1 MAEQVSLSLNLDVA
15 AANRAV
21 AGLEKSF
28 AALKTVA
35 AAAVAAFAGAKMVG
49 FLEDG
54 IKAAADQ
61 EKALAKLAN
70 QLTLTGGSSA
80 NALNEFKAFADQMEK
95 TTIYGD
101 DLILSQVA
109 LAKSFGTTDAQA
121 KKMVQAATEL
131 SAVTGK
137 DLQSSV
143 QALGMTLSGVTGKL
157 DEQIPALKGLTKE
170 QLASG
175 AALDIIINRFGG
187 SAQAEIQTFSG
198 SITQLNNSF
207 GNLAEAFG
215 EIIVQN
221 PVVVAVIQKVTDLFS
236 TLSEIVSA
244 NGDGIRKGLNTAIVE
259 SLKVLASLTPALTF
273 VVDLFQ
279 MVFQTITTLG
289 GAFLQLASSVTS
301 LSGISDFLKL
311 FALGVTTVVQTVVD
325 ALGVMAAAFEAAF
338 NAIGVK
344 VPDALTKISDLSVK
358 IGDVE
363 QAIIGANIPAGL
375 DAATQSMAN
384 FAEAGN
390 AAFGNIKSGITSAG
404 SGISSFADKL
414 GKMGST
420 TAAPSFVAGGAG
432 PTPRTAEGAPSTM
445 GTDIAAAVSTNLTK
459 GAAGASGL
467 MSAAAAG
474 AANLMI
480 PGLGAAVG
488 PLVDALGKGP
498 DAIKG
503 MVNGFADALPGLLD
517 NIIDGIPVFIEAIA
531 DRLPDIIVAI
541 VNAIPR
547 IVVAFVTAFTNPA
560 LYIKIAEGLASA
572 AFAGLKYQLTNF
584 TSNITNFVGKL
595 VAFDKQIRENISNF
609 FSGIWDKLRN
619 MDAQIREGIINAL
632 KGAFD
637 KAIQLDAKFRDA
649 AKAFIMTLV
658 EKAQE
663 FIDKIKSAFETKS
676 SEGTA
681 VGKVGKFGTDVYKA
695 ITGTAQDIGEGFGSF
710 GLTGGQSPG
719 SGETT
724 QALLLQIIDLLEKPQ
739 TVNVSATVR
748 EGTLADIILNLSRR
762 NARLTA

>member
-28 AALKTVA
+28 ETLKTVA
-35 AAAVAAFAGAKMVG
+35 ATAVAAFAGSKMVG

-54 IKAAADQ
+54 ISAAQDQ
-61 EKALAKLAN
+61 EKALASLAH
-70 QLTLTGGSSA
+70 QLSLTGDSSQD
-80 NALNEFKAFADQMEK
+80 ALDDFKAFADKME
-95 TTIYGD
+95 TTTKYGD
-101 DLILSQVA
+101 DLILSQLA
-109 LAKSFGTTDAQA
+109 LAKSFGVSDIEAR
-121 KKMVQAATEL
+121 KMVEAATEL

-143 QALGMTLSGVTGKL
+143 RDLGLTFSGTMGKL
-157 DEQIPALKGLTKE
+157 DEQIPILKDLTKE

-175 AALDIIINRFGG
+175 AAVDVILSRFGG
-187 SAQAEIQTFSG
+187 SAQAEIQTFG
-198 SITQLNNSF
+198 GAIIQLRNSF
-207 GNLAEAFG
+207 GNLAESFG

-221 PVVVAVIQKVTDLFS
+221 PVVIAVVQKITSLFS
-236 TLSEIVSA
+236 ELTNMVSV
-244 NGDGIRKGLNTAIVE
+244 NGDSIRKVFNSAIVE
-259 SLKVLASLTPALTF
+259 TLSIISNMTPALVF
-273 VVDLFQ
+273 VVDLFK
-279 MVFQTITTLG
+279 MIFDTVITLS
-289 GAFLQLASSVTS
+289 GAFLQIASSVAS
-301 LSGISDFLKL
+301 IQGVSDFLKL

-325 ALGVMAAAFEAAF
+325 ALGVMASAFAVAFE
-338 NAIGVK
+338 AIGVK
-344 VPDALTKISDLSVK
+344 VPDALTKISDLSLK
-358 IGDVE
+358 INDLDT
-363 QAIIGANIPAGL
+363 AIIESNIPAGL
-375 DAATQSMAN
+375 DAATESLAN
-384 FAEAGN
+384 FADAGDST
-390 AAFGNIKSGITSAG
+390 FSKIKAGVIGAGKGIG
-404 SGISSFADKL
+404 DFAKEL
-414 GKMGST
+414 SKAGST
-420 TAAPSFVAGGAG
+420 TAAPTVTGGGA
-432 PTPRTAEGAPSTM
+432 TAARKAMGEKSTL
-445 GTDIAAAVSTNLTK
+445 GTDIAASVATNLTK
-459 GAAGASGL
+459 GADGAGGL
-467 MSAAAAG
+467 LSAAAAG

-547 IVVAFVTAFTNPA
+547 IVVAFVQAFTNPA

-584 TSNITNFVGKL
+584 TSNLTNFVGKL
-595 VAFDKQIRENISNF
+595 VAFDKQIRENIGNF
-609 FSGIWDKLRN
+609 FKGIWDKLRN

-695 ITGTAQDIGEGFGSF
+695 VTGTVSDIGEGFSSF

-719 SGETT
+719 DGETT